1 MPKFNVDV
9 EGATYEVEA
18 PNENTAWR
26 WANTIHLQDRAAN
39 TDVPITDE
47 YGKTVSPKTQAAP
60 EPTLGQQVVGAG
72 ETALA
77 LSAGG
82 LAGGAGMI
90 GGTLKGLAEQLL
102 SGQFGTQQAAD
113 AVEQAATQGA
123 QTLAA
128 PFMPRSQTGQ
138 EMTQAAG
145 EALAPLAAVAP
156 MTAEL
161 GAIAQGTRMAAP
173 AVLATAER
181 AAPAVSG
188 AIQKVAQTLKPGAVE
203 VPAPVQAA
211 GEATIPPVQAAAVP
225 AVAPLA
231 SAELS
236 ATAKEAATGTGRSQ
250 TRAQKILAGQAAPDQ
265 ETIAA
270 AKRLGIDD
278 NLQADHVT
286 TNQSFR
292 ELSQAVKSMPGSAAR
307 SQEMEGLQ
315 AVGRRADDLMTELGG
330 TKDVSTLS
338 SNIKNNMVQLIDDLD
353 HRANSQYDQ
362 IRQNIPAG
370 TRAAAPNTLKFID
383 ERISALGGRDN
394 LSPLEKSIVKKLSPK
409 SVTTIEKTPGQV
421 GITSPSTVKTQ
432 SEVQPLYGLMDD
444 VRKTVGQAARMGG
457 PFKDA
462 DTGLAKK
469 LYGLITSDQDAAV
482 KPLGMT
488 ELIDAAKATV
498 RMRKGLEDDTVSL
511 FGKNLGNSIVGN
523 LAGGTAA
530 LGKGDTSKF
539 VKLITA
545 VPQNMRQDV
554 AASALNYA
562 FGKATQNGSLNFN
575 TFARWWEGLE
585 KNKQAKAVLMANL
598 PKEARQNLADLYR
611 ISNGIAASSKERIV
625 TGRLNAITKELEGTD
640 SAMQKIYDVA
650 KKSAGIMAAEVATT
664 SIGAPGVGL
673 ASGIT
678 SALMKSKPEVMKA
691 ADKLIS
697 DPTFIAMAKASAK
710 GEPLKPAAVKTLAKS
725 KAMITF
731 KKALNN
737 PPELNN
743 VEQWLAGLF
752 LSESQQNNQGRNNVL
767 H

>member
-1 MPKFNVDV
+1 M
-9 EGATYEVEA
+9 ATLQQLE
-18 PNENTAWR
+18 TALVN
-26 WANTIHLQDRAAN
+26 ADAAGDQDAARQIAAVLGRARQDQMN
-39 TDVPITDE
+39 QVPDTQVPE
-47 YGKTVSPKTQAAP
+47 TVQQPP
-60 EPTLGQQVVGAG
+60 ELTLGQQAIGTG

-77 LSAGG
+77 LGTGATGG
-82 LAGGAGMI
+82 TIGMI
-90 GGTLKGLAEQLL
+90 GGTLKGLAAQLL

-113 AVEQAATQGA
+113 AVEQAATQGQQA
-123 QTLAA
+123 LTYA
-128 PFMPRSQTGQ
+128 PRTQAGQ
-138 EMTQAAG
+138 EQTQAVG
-145 EALAPLAAVAP
+145 EALAPLAAIAP
-156 MTAEL
+156 MTGEL
-161 GAIAQGTRMAAP
+161 GAIAQGARTAAP

-188 AIQKVAQTLKPGAVE
+188 AIQKVAQTLKPGAAE
-203 VPAPVQAA
+203 VPPVAGEPIAPPAQAA
-211 GEATIPPVQAAAVP
+211 TKS
-225 AVAPLA
+225 AVAPLT
-231 SAELS
+231 SPELS
-236 ATAKEAATGTGRSQ
+236 AATKEAATGTGRSQ
-250 TRAQKILAGQAAPDQ
+250 TKAQQILAGQAAPDA

-278 NLQADHVT
+278 NLQADHVS

-330 TKDVSTLS
+330 TKDLSTLS
-338 SNIKNNMVQLIDDLD
+338 DNIKGQMLKTGDELEKKADDLY
-353 HRANSQYDQ
+353 AQ

-370 TRAAAPNTLKFID
+370 TRAAAPDTLKFID
-383 ERISALGGRDN
+383 ERIQTLGGREN

-409 SVTTIEKTPGQV
+409 QVTTTEKNPGQV
-421 GITSPSTVKTQ
+421 GITSPSIVKTQ
-432 SEVQPLYGLMDD
+432 SEVQPLYGLIDD

-469 LYGLITSDQDAAV
+469 LYELITSDQEAAV

-488 ELIDAAKATV
+488 EIIDAAKAAV
-498 RMRKGLEDDTVSL
+498 RTRKGLEDDTVSL

-575 TFARWWEGLE
+575 TFARWYEGLE
-585 KNKQAKAVLMANL
+585 KNKQAKAALMANL

-611 ISNGIAASSKERIV
+611 VSKGIAASSKERIV
-625 TGRLNAITKELEGTD
+625 TGRLNAITKELEGSDT
-640 SAMQKIYDVA
+640 AIQRIYDVA
-650 KKSAGIMAAEVATT
+650 KKSAGIMAAEAAT
-664 SIGAPGVGL
+664 SSVGAPGVGL

-678 SALMKSKPEVMKA
+678 SALMKGKPEVMKA
-691 ADKLIS
+691 ADRLIS

-725 KAMITF
+725 KAMISF

-737 PPELNN
+737 PPELND
-743 VEQWLAGLF
+743 VEHWLAGLF
-752 LSESQQNNQGRNNVL
+752 LSESQQGNQGGGYVI